1 MKILIKQ
8 YEPDESKVRFTSQYG
23 EGSAIWHGNPPKE
36 GSTYDVEI
44 EIPQILAWD
53 KDIQATNMDEHP
65 IKIQNDM
72 VDFVGKLESV
82 SEDDGCCVVR
92 VGESIILVETEGIP
106 LKVGSFLRVQT
117 KSVILYN
124 NHL

>member
-1 MKILIKQ
+1 
-8 YEPDESKVRFTSQYG
+8 
-23 EGSAIWHGNPPKE
+23 
-36 GSTYDVEI
+36 
-44 EIPQILAWD
+44 
-53 KDIQATNMDEHP
+53 MDEHP